1 MTVNVSE
8 AKAQLSSLLDRVYHG
23 ETVTIAKNNLPIAD
37 LVKHQPRGTRRL
49 GLLRGRIVVPDDFSD
64 EDPAINELFL
74 TPAVDARRNDGHHER
89 SMPWPVLTIRSFR
102 SD

>member
-8 AKAQLSSLLDRVYHG
+8 AKAQLSSLLDRVYHGVYHG

-64 EDPAINELFL
+64 EDPAINELFYP
-74 TPAVDARRNDGHHER
+74 TGE
-89 SMPWPVLTIRSFR
+89 
-102 SD
+102 